1 MNRIHTSVFSSKAN
15 TLAYLRPLVEC
26 SQIGDQVEFTISEW
40 NLSRGDVL
48 DSIINQFPNRQII
61 IRSSA
66 VGEDSVEQTQ
76 AGVYR
81 TIKDVESSSTPAVIR
96 AVDSVIDS
104 YHDFDM
110 EHQVL
115 VQEMLV
121 GVVANG
127 VAFSRHIDSAAPYYQ
142 ISYDLTAGKTD
153 TVTSGT
159 SSYETIVVRRGS
171 VDSIADLNEIVAP
184 VLPAVQEVE
193 ALTGHS
199 ALDIEFAVTAD
210 EIVHLLQARPLVSH
224 GIRHPP
230 LTDQQIHRV
239 AERTRA
245 EIVKNSAP
253 TLGILGNNGVFGVMP
268 DWNPAE
274 MIGRR
279 PRSLAVSLYK
289 LLITDHVWAV
299 QRSESGYR
307 NLVQVPLVVTFAGQP
322 YVDVRASIN
331 SFMPS
336 SLTSEVATIIVE
348 FALERL
354 TKYPALHDK
363 IEFEL
368 IPTAYVFDFDRWTNL
383 LSDHTSLSGPDL
395 DAWREG
401 LTDITR
407 FAISQVPISLDNVR
421 AFSLKCESLQALE
434 SEPLVR
440 ATRLLDTC
448 KGQGTLP
455 FAHLARSAFVAVGL
469 LRSAEAVGL
478 IGEGLADR
486 YLRSV
491 RTVARQ
497 FGEDCASV
505 NRGRLEWSDLV
516 VKYGHLRP
524 GTYDITHLSYAE
536 TEDQVL
542 RPLVELGRTPPLEE
556 DLDWTRLLSPLS
568 KTLQEV
574 GIHIDPD
581 DLDRFFRTAIEGR
594 EYGKFEFTRYLSHA
608 LDALVEFGAIN
619 GVDRDDLSHC
629 HINDLLPQSADG
641 LSQAPSLESIL
652 YSSGEGQRIY
662 RESTSIEL
670 PPLIL
675 NESNVDVFALMPG
688 SPNFVGDL
696 RTVAQIADLVLYPDI
711 TLDERIVCLESA
723 DPGFDWIFG
732 TNLVGLVT
740 MYGGANSHMTIRASE
755 FQIPAAIGVGELL
768 FDIIRKSRFVELDP
782 INRRISPL

>member
-1 MNRIHTSVFSSKAN
+1 MNRKNTAIFSSKAN
-15 TLAYLRPLVEC
+15 TLAYLRPLVKY
-26 SQIGDQVEFTISEW
+26 SQVGDQVTFTVSDW
-40 NLSRGDVL
+40 QASRGQVL
-48 DSIINQFPNRQII
+48 ETITKRFPDRQLIV
-61 IRSSA
+61 RSSA
-66 VGEDSVEQTQ
+66 IGEDSTEQTQ
-76 AGVYR
+76 AGVFRSVKY
-81 TIKDVESSSTPAVIR
+81 VESSSTKDVMR
-96 AVDSVIDS
+96 AVDLVIES
-104 YHDFDM
+104 YHDL
-110 EHQVL
+110 ERAHQVL
-115 VQEMLV
+115 VQEMLI
-121 GVVANG
+121 GVIANG
-127 VAFSRHIDSAAPYYQ
+127 VTFSRHIDSAAPYYQ
-142 ISYDLTAGKTD
+142 ISYDLTAGRTD

-171 VDSIADLNEIVAP
+171 VDSIADLDETVAP

-193 ALTGHS
+193 TLTGHS

-210 EIVHLLQARPLVSH
+210 KIVHLLQARPLVSH

-245 EIVKNSAP
+245 EILRSSAP
-253 TLGILGNNGVFGVMP
+253 AQAILGNRGVFGVMP

-279 PRSLAVSLYK
+279 PRCLAFSLYK

-307 NLVQVPLVVTFAGQP
+307 NLIQLPLVVAFAGQP

-331 SFMPS
+331 SFVPS
-336 SLTSEVATIIVE
+336 SISSDIGSQIVE
-348 FALERL
+348 YALERL
-354 TKYPALHDK
+354 RKYPELHDK
-363 IEFEL
+363 IEFDL
-368 IPTAYVFDFDRWTNL
+368 IPTAYVFDFNQRTQSL
-383 LSDHTSLSGPDL
+383 LEDTSLSNSDI
-395 DAWREG
+395 DIWRKG
-401 LTDITR
+401 LIDVTK
-407 FAISQVPISLDNVR
+407 FAIAQVPRSLDNVR
-421 AFSLKCESLQALE
+421 EFSLKCEGLQALE
-434 SEPLVR
+434 NEPLIR
-440 ATRLLDTC
+440 ARRLLDTC
-448 KGQGTLP
+448 REQGTLP

-469 LRSAEAVGL
+469 MRSAESVG
-478 IGEGLADR
+478 IVDEGFTDR

-505 NRGRLEWSDLV
+505 NKGRFEWADLV
-516 VKYGHLRP
+516 AKYGHLRP

-556 DLDWTRLLSPLS
+556 DLDWTELLAPLAT
-568 KTLQEV
+568 TLQKV
-574 GIHIDPD
+574 GIHIAPG

-594 EYGKFEFTRYLSHA
+594 EFGKFEFTRYLSHA
-608 LDALVEFGAIN
+608 LDALVEFGTIV
-619 GVDRDDLSHC
+619 GVNREELSHC
-629 HINDLLPQSADG
+629 PIDCLLPQTMEG
-641 LSQAPSLESIL
+641 LSQTPSIESIL
-652 YSSGEGQRIY
+652 SSSAQGQRIY

-675 NESNVDVFALMPG
+675 SESDVDVFSLMPG

-696 RTVAQIADLVLYPDI
+696 RIVAQVADLVHNPDI
-711 TLDERIVCLESA
+711 TLDNRIVCLESA

-768 FDIIRKSRFVELDP
+768 FDVIRRSKFVELDP
-782 INRRISPL
+782 INRRINPL